1 MISYKASLV
10 LTVKT
15 MAIRRPLELQY
26 SEPPTLKEAFTI
38 LTRDQGA
45 RILAGGTDVIVSM
58 REGKIAP
65 SHIVNIKRISGLD
78 RIGPSTRGGLSIGAL
93 ATIGSV
99 ETSAI
104 VRNAFPMVAEA
115 AHQLGSLPVRNRA
128 TVGGNLCNSSPSAD
142 MAPPLIALG
151 AIAKISGPKGKR
163 SVKLE
168 DFFTGPGKTL
178 LSKTEIITEIR
189 IPTPPKDS
197 FSAFLKHGPRQ
208 CMDIA
213 TVNAALLVT
222 MKGKLCED
230 ARIVLGAVAPIPMRA
245 KKAEAEIRGKP
256 IDDAAVRRVAEIAAH
271 ECVPISD
278 VRGSA
283 NYRRQIVDVLVRR
296 LFGKAMGSISSR

>member
-1 MISYKASLV
+1 MV
-10 LTVKT
+10 
-15 MAIRRPLELQY
+15 MARPLEMQY
-26 SEPPTLKEAFTI
+26 SEPSTLKEAFSI
-38 LTRDQGA
+38 LSKVAGA
-45 RILAGGTDVIVSM
+45 KILAGGTDVIVSM

-65 SHIVNIKRISGLD
+65 THIVNIKRISGLD

-151 AIAKISGPKGKR
+151 AIAKISGPRAKR

-168 DFFTGPGKTL
+168 DFFTGPGKTI
-178 LSKTEIITEIR
+178 LSKTEILTEIR

-222 MKGKLCED
+222 MKRKLCGD

-245 KKAEAEIRGKP
+245 KKAEREIRGKP
-256 IDDAAVRRVAEIAAH
+256 IGDEAVYRVAEIAAH

-283 NYRRQIVDVLVRR
+283 NYRRQIVDVLVKR
-296 LFGKAMGSISSR
+296 LFGRALGSISSK

>member
-1 MISYKASLV
+1 MI
-10 LTVKT
+10 
-15 MAIRRPLELQY
+15 MARPLEMQY
-26 SEPPTLKEAFTI
+26 SEPSTLKEAFSI
-38 LTRDQGA
+38 LSKVAGA
-45 RILAGGTDVIVSM
+45 KILAGGTDVIVSM

-65 SHIVNIKRISGLD
+65 THIVNIKRISGLD
-78 RIGPSTRGGLSIGAL
+78 KIRPSTGGGLSIGAL
-93 ATIGSV
+93 ATIGAV
-99 ETSAI
+99 EASAI

-151 AIAKISGPKGKR
+151 AIAKIAGPKGRR

-168 DFFTGPGKTL
+168 DFFTGPGKTA
-178 LSKTEIITEIR
+178 LSKTEILTEIL
-189 IPTPPKDS
+189 IPNPPKGS

-213 TVNAALLVT
+213 TVNAAILIT
-222 MKGKLCED
+222 MKGKLC
-230 ARIVLGAVAPIPMRA
+230 RNTVLVLGAVAPIPMRA
-245 KKAEAEIRGKP
+245 KKAEAEIHGKH
-256 IDDAAVRRVAEIAAH
+256 IEDEVVRKVAEMAAN

-283 NYRRQIVDVLVRR
+283 DYRREVVNVLVRR
-296 LFGKAMGSISSR
+296 LFEKALGSKLSK

>member
-1 MISYKASLV
+1 MV
-10 LTVKT
+10 
-15 MAIRRPLELQY
+15 MATPEELRY
-26 SEPPTLKEAFTI
+26 SEPSTLKEAFTI
-38 LTRDQGA
+38 LTKDKDA
-45 RILAGGTDVIVSM
+45 KILAGGTDVIVSM

-65 SHIVNIKRISGLD
+65 THIVNIKRIPGLD
-78 RIGPSTRGGLSIGAL
+78 RIGPNRGGGLTIGAL

-99 ETSAI
+99 ETSTM
-104 VRNAFPMVAEA
+104 VRNTFPMVADA

-142 MAPPLIALG
+142 MAPPLIALE
-151 AIAKISGPKGKR
+151 AVAKISGPKAKR

-168 DFFTGPGKTL
+168 DFFTCPGKTV
-178 LSKTEIITEIR
+178 LSKTEILTEIQ
-189 IPTPPKDS
+189 IPTLPKDS

-213 TVNAALLVT
+213 TVNAAIMVT
-222 MKGKLCED
+222 MKGKLCRD

-245 KKAEAEIRGKP
+245 EKAEREIRGKP
-256 IDDAAVRRVAEIAAH
+256 IEDEVVRKVADIAAQ

-283 NYRRQIVDVLVRR
+283 DYRRDVVNVLVRR
-296 LFGKAMGSISSR
+296 LFGKAFGSKPSR

>member
-1 MISYKASLV
+1 MISYMASLV

-15 MAIRRPLELQY
+15 MVIRRPLELQY
-26 SEPPTLKEAFTI
+26 SEPPTLEEAFTI

-58 REGKIAP
+58 REGKISP

-78 RIGPSTRGGLSIGAL
+78 RIGPSSGGGLSIGAL
-93 ATIGSV
+93 ATIGSL

-104 VRNAFPMVAEA
+104 VRNAFPMVADA

-151 AIAKISGPKGKR
+151 AIAKISGPKAKR
-163 SVKLE
+163 TVKLE
-168 DFFTGPGKTL
+168 DFFTGPGKTI
-178 LSKTEIITEIR
+178 LSKTEILTEIR

-197 FSAFLKHGPRQ
+197 FNAFLKHGPRQ

-213 TVNAALLVT
+213 TVNAAIMVS
-222 MKGKLCED
+222 MKGKLCAD

-245 KKAEAEIRGKP
+245 KKAEREICGKP
-256 IDDAAVRRVAEIAAH
+256 VEDEVVRRVAEIAAH

-296 LFGKAMGSISSR
+296 LFGKALGSISSR

>member
-1 MISYKASLV
+1 
-10 LTVKT
+10 
-15 MAIRRPLELQY
+15 LQY

-65 SHIVNIKRISGLD
+65 SHIVNIKRIPGLD
-78 RIGPSTRGGLSIGAL
+78 RIGPSRGGGLNIGAL

-104 VRNAFPMVAEA
+104 VRNAFPIVAEA

-142 MAPPLIALG
+142 MAQPLIALG
-151 AIAKISGPKGKR
+151 AIAKIAGPKGKR
-163 SVKLE
+163 SVNLE
-168 DFFTGPGKTL
+168 NFFTGPGKTV
-178 LSKTEIITEIR
+178 LSKNEILTDIR
-189 IPTPPKDS
+189 IPAPSKDS
-197 FSAFLKHGPRQ
+197 LSAFLKHGPRQ

-213 TVNAALLVT
+213 TVNAAIMIR
-222 MKGKLCED
+222 MKGELCGD

-245 KKAEAEIRGKP
+245 KKAEREIRGKP
-256 IDDAAVRRVAEIAAH
+256 IEDEPVRRVAEIAAH

-283 NYRRQIVDVLVRR
+283 NYRRQVVNVLVRR
-296 LFGKAMGSISSR
+296 LFGKAMGSRSSR

>member
-1 MISYKASLV
+1 
-10 LTVKT
+10 
-15 MAIRRPLELQY
+15 
-26 SEPPTLKEAFTI
+26 
-38 LTRDQGA
+38 
-45 RILAGGTDVIVSM
+45 M

>member
-1 MISYKASLV
+1 
-10 LTVKT
+10 
-15 MAIRRPLELQY
+15 MARPLEMQY
-26 SEPPTLKEAFTI
+26 SEPSTLKEAFSI
-38 LTRDQGA
+38 LSKVAGA
-45 RILAGGTDVIVSM
+45 KILAGGTDVIVSM

-65 SHIVNIKRISGLD
+65 THIVNIKRISGLD
-78 RIGPSTRGGLSIGAL
+78 KIGPSTGGGLGIGAL
-93 ATIGSV
+93 ATIGAV
-99 ETSAI
+99 EASAI

-151 AIAKISGPKGKR
+151 AIAKIAGPKGRR

-168 DFFTGPGKTL
+168 DFFTGPGKTA
-178 LSKTEIITEIR
+178 LSKTEILTEIL
-189 IPTPPKDS
+189 IPNPPKGS

-213 TVNAALLVT
+213 TVNAAILIT
-222 MKGKLCED
+222 MKGKLC
-230 ARIVLGAVAPIPMRA
+230 RNTVLVLGAVAPIPMRA
-245 KKAEAEIRGKP
+245 KKAEAEIHGKH
-256 IDDAAVRRVAEIAAH
+256 IEDEVVRKVAEMAAN

-283 NYRRQIVDVLVRR
+283 DYRREVVNVLVRR
-296 LFGKAMGSISSR
+296 LFEKALGSKLSK

>member
-1 MISYKASLV
+1 MVIA
-10 LTVKT
+10 T
-15 MAIRRPLELQY
+15 PEELRY
-26 SEPPTLKEAFTI
+26 SEPSTLKEAFTI
-38 LTRDQGA
+38 LTKDSGA
-45 RILAGGTDVIVSM
+45 KILAGGTDVIVSM

-65 SHIVNIKRISGLD
+65 SQIVNIKRIPGLD
-78 RIGPSTRGGLSIGAL
+78 RIGPSTGGGLSIGAL

-99 ETSAI
+99 ETSAM

-151 AIAKISGPKGKR
+151 AVAKISGPKAKR
-163 SVKLE
+163 SVNLE
-168 DFFTGPGKTL
+168 DFFTGPGKTV
-178 LSKTEIITEIR
+178 LSKAEILTEIR

-213 TVNAALLVT
+213 TVNAAIMVT
-222 MKGKLCED
+222 MKGKLCRD

-245 KKAEAEIRGKP
+245 KKAEREIRGKP
-256 IDDAAVRRVAEIAAH
+256 VEDEVVCKVAEIAAH

-283 NYRRQIVDVLVRR
+283 DYRREVVNVLVRR
-296 LFGKAMGSISSR
+296 LFGKALGSQPSR

>member
-1 MISYKASLV
+1 
-10 LTVKT
+10 
-15 MAIRRPLELQY
+15 
-26 SEPPTLKEAFTI
+26 
-38 LTRDQGA
+38 
-45 RILAGGTDVIVSM
+45 M

-65 SHIVNIKRISGLD
+65 SHIVNIKRIPGLD
-78 RIGPSTRGGLSIGAL
+78 RIGSSAGGGLTIGAL

-104 VRNAFPMVAEA
+104 VRNEFPMVAEA

-168 DFFTGPGKTL
+168 DFFTGPGKTV
-178 LSKTEIITEIR
+178 LSKTEILTEIR
-189 IPTPPKDS
+189 IPAPPKDS

-213 TVNAALLVT
+213 TVNAAIMVR
-222 MKGKLCED
+222 MKGKLCGD

-245 KKAEAEIRGKP
+245 KKAEGEIRGKP
-256 IDDAAVRRVAEIAAH
+256 IDDEAVRRVAEIAAH

-283 NYRRQIVDVLVRR
+283 DYRRQVVNVLVSR
-296 LFGKAMGSISSR
+296 LFGKALGSISSR

>member
-1 MISYKASLV
+1 
-10 LTVKT
+10 
-15 MAIRRPLELQY
+15 LQY

-38 LTRDQGA
+38 LTRDKGA

-65 SHIVNIKRISGLD
+65 SHIVNIKRIPGLD
-78 RIGPSTRGGLSIGAL
+78 RIGPSPGGGLSIGAL

-99 ETSAI
+99 EASAI

-142 MAPPLIALG
+142 MAQPLIALG

-168 DFFTGPGKTL
+168 NFFTGPGKTV
-178 LSKTEIITEIR
+178 LSKTEILTDIR
-189 IPTPPKDS
+189 IPAPPKDS

-213 TVNAALLVT
+213 TVNAAIMIR
-222 MKGKLCED
+222 MKGKLCGD

-245 KKAEAEIRGKP
+245 KRAEREIRGNP
-256 IDDAAVRRVAEIAAH
+256 IEDETVRRTAEIAAH

-283 NYRRQIVDVLVRR
+283 DYRREMVNVLVRR
-296 LFGKAMGSISSR
+296 LFGKALGSTPSR